1 MWHCVCSR
9 WSVDVDRGLSEI
21 LSDCG
26 AGALVWPMVGSHN
39 GSGSL
44 DLFPGSWNALHLA
57 EIADVDRG
65 LSEIPSGKC

>member
-1 MWHCVCSR
+1 M
-9 WSVDVDRGLSEI
+9 DRALGEI

-26 AGALVWPMVGSHN
+26 AGALVWPLVGSHN

-44 DLFPGSWNALHLA
+44 DLFLWSWNALHLA

-65 LSEIPSGKC
+65 LSEILSGQC